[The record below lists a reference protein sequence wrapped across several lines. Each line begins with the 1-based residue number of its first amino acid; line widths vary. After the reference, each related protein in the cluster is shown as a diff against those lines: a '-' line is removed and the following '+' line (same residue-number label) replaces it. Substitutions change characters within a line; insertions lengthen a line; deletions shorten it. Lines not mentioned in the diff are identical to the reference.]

1 MLKLECLNTSFCPNF
16 FFLHA
21 CVPNT
26 FPETVSSMMVVS
38 LGLKASGCLQAE
50 NKSTYVCIPHSML
63 GQVVP
68 DWLLVSIIC

>member
-1 MLKLECLNTSFCPNF
+1 M
-16 FFLHA
+16 
-21 CVPNT
+21 PNT